1 MAHKK
6 KAHMKKLHEQVSSH
20 LKEDISGYKKERKY
34 LQKEIK
40 EDKELMKKVKM
51 K

>member
-6 KAHMKKLHEQVSSH
+6 KAHQVKKVTEH
-20 LKEDISGYKKERKY
+20 LKGDIKGFR
-34 LQKEIK
+34 KEIK
-40 EDKELMKKVKM
+40 GDKELISSLKKGK

>member
-6 KAHMKKLHEQVSSH
+6 KAHQSKKITAH
-20 LKEDISGYKKERKY
+20 LKGDIKGFK
-34 LQKEIK
+34 KEIK
-40 EDKELMKKVKM
+40 EDKELLASLKKGK

>member
-6 KAHMKKLHEQVSSH
+6 KAHQSKKVVEH
-20 LKEDISGYKKERKY
+20 LKGDIKGFKKE
-34 LQKEIK
+34 IG
-40 EDKELMKKVKM
+40 EDKALIKSLKKVK

>member
-6 KAHMKKLHEQVSSH
+6 KPLQSKKITEH
-20 LKEDISGYKKERKY
+20 LKGDIKGFK
-34 LQKEIK
+34 KEIK
-40 EDKELMKKVKM
+40 EDKALISSMKKGK